1 VPQHCPR
8 QTFID
13 LGEQFGGN
21 PETVGRSWVVIASAF
36 EERADILDSEAIFQ
50 QQNHP
55 DESDRNGI
63 ELQAGP
69 HSVDGVIRAFQG
81 PHKRLSNP
89 IFVLGD
95 DFSAAVAG
103 GNHRGSD
110 KSLVAHRALV
120 VAFLAVVACVALVNV
135 GGLLC
140 ASRNLAFWFSL

>member
-13 LGEQFGGN
+13 LGEQSGGN

-89 IFVLGD
+89 IFVLG
-95 DFSAAVAG
+95 
-103 GNHRGSD
+103 NHRGAD

-120 VAFLAVVACVALVNV
+120 VAFLAVVACVALVNL